1 MPPEGAFTVKR
12 LATVAVVITALLI
25 PGGAFGKTTRKVETS
40 QVTIALKS
48 ETCSNLP
55 PGTTIDGTGT
65 MTSITWTTKQ
75 HGRSTV
81 TNSSLAP
88 GTATDQAGNQYTFLY
103 SNQFQVSNTR
113 SQRKVYS
120 GQMIDVFTLQGA
132 GPANLSNGFLARYT
146 TDFKALQR
154 FSPIDAFGD
163 PIDFE
168 TGQAHCDPL

>member
-1 MPPEGAFTVKR
+1 MKR
-12 LATVAVVITALLI
+12 LATVAVVITALLL
-25 PGGAFGKTTRKVETS
+25 PGGAFARTKRKVETS
-40 QVTIALKS
+40 PVTIALKS
-48 ETCSNLP
+48 ETCPNLP
-55 PGTTIDGTGT
+55 PGTTINGTGT
-65 MTSITWTTKQ
+65 MTSITWTTKR

-120 GQMIDVFTLQGA
+120 GPMVDVFMLHGA

-163 PIDFE
+163 PIDFK